1 MAIHNSIFLFGR
13 VHGQPLISYNET
25 KEEIVKVV
33 IALSVISNRER
44 TFNLENKNSVT
55 TILLI
60 SQNKEIMKKM
70 TELEN
75 NDVIQVKG
83 TLTTRNYTKRS
94 VCEKC
99 GTINVKEGIMS
110 FVNPIYLNVIKTK
123 NSREEAMNL
132 VRKNFEVSN
141 IATIIGTLCREPEL
155 HKSEDGEITTQYQL
169 AIDRKYRIKEDHPL
183 IRTDYPWVKSYGSN
197 AEMDHICLETG
208 SCVFIDGLLRSRQFQ
223 RRTICDNEE
232 CKEEYSWTDRSLEII
247 PYSTEYLK
255 NFMTPEEREAEKK
268 KELRRAVSELLSDE
282 D

>member
-1 MAIHNSIFLFGR
+1 
-13 VHGQPLISYNET
+13 
-25 KEEIVKVV
+25 
-33 IALSVISNRER
+33 
-44 TFNLENKNSVT
+44 
-55 TILLI
+55 
-60 SQNKEIMKKM
+60 
-70 TELEN
+70 
-75 NDVIQVKG
+75 
-83 TLTTRNYTKRS
+83 
-94 VCEKC
+94 
-99 GTINVKEGIMS
+99 MS